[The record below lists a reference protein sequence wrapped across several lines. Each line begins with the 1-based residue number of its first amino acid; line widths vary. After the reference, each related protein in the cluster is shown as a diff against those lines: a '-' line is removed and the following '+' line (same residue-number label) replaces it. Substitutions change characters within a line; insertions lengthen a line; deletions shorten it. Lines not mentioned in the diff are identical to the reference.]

1 MKNGIL
7 FLTFILSIEAV
18 FPFSM
23 YSAVFP
29 TENSNEQKTEAVNIS
44 VTVDEK
50 TVQNDAVTNYVNAL
64 AEKKSMETKDLEMN
78 VEKKK
83 LEIEKEKKKLEI
95 ENMKKPFHLPKKFWK
110 ILGYAASGYALL
122 VIIVAVTA
130 R

>member
-7 FLTFILSIEAV
+7 FLMFILSIEAV
-18 FPFSM
+18 FPFST

-64 AEKKSMETKDLEMN
+64 AEKKSMEVKDLEMD
-78 VEKKK
+78 V
-83 LEIEKEKKKLEI
+83 EKKKLEI
-95 ENMKKPFHLPKKFWK
+95 ENMKKPFHLPKFLK
-110 ILGYAASGYALL
+110 ILGYAGCALL
-122 VIIVAVTA
+122 GIIVVTA